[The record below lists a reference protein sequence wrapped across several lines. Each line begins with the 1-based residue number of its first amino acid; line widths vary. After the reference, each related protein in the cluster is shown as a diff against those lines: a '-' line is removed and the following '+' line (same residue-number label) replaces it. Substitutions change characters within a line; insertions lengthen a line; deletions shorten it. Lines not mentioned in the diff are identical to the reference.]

1 MVRSVL
7 LAHGL
12 NDNRGKCRR
21 RNKEFKRL
29 LDSVCHGKTVIT
41 ILYCEDGLPSNWQ
54 EKGSDKRDVFPEATQ
69 QRYWEN
75 LIHGLG
81 IAGLVQFRDFSFKDL
96 VSPQQIQ
103 NAISQLHHADIFYI
117 RGTGP
122 GCYSNLV
129 DIVEN
134 PNLSEVVSKLQYQV
148 FGNRLLYVGI
158 CGGSQL
164 EGDYFWPEKRCRK
177 GLRLFGS
184 ENYVQYDSW
193 ESPTK
198 FDPNCIQITQVTYV
212 IIDTVLDIFGSF
224 VMTNKDKKAKTAER
238 LAEYESKAFAITE
251 NLQAFRRQLQGHLD
265 FYTSPNGKAWVLA
278 TYQARAWYLN

>member
-1 MVRSVL
+1 M
-7 LAHGL
+7 
-12 NDNRGKCRR
+12 
-21 RNKEFKRL
+21 E
-29 LDSVCHGKTVIT
+29 SVCHGKTVIT
-41 ILYCEDGLPSNWQ
+41 ILYCEDGLPSTWQ
-54 EKGSDKRDVFPEATQ
+54 EKGSGKRDVLPEATH

-81 IAGLVQFRDFSFKDL
+81 IAVLVQFRDFSFKNL

-122 GCYSNLV
+122 GCYNNLV
-129 DIVEN
+129 DIVED
-134 PNLSEVVSKLQYQV
+134 PSLSEVVRKLQYQV
-148 FGNRLLYVGI
+148 FENKLLYVGI
-158 CGGSQL
+158 CGGSQI
-164 EGDYFWPEKRCRK
+164 EGDYVWPEKRCRK

-193 ESPTK
+193 ESATK

-224 VMTNKDKKAKTAER
+224 VMTNKEKRAKTAET
-238 LAEYESKAFAITE
+238 LAKYESKASAITE
-251 NLQAFRRQLQGHLD
+251 NLQAFRRQLQGHSD
-265 FYTSPNGKAWVLA
+265 SYTNPANGKAWVLA
-278 TYQARAWYLN
+278 TYQARAWYLWKIVLDS

>member
-12 NDNRGKCRR
+12 NDNRCKCLT

-29 LDSVCHGKTVIT
+29 MESVCHGKTVIT
-41 ILYCEDGLPSNWQ
+41 ILYCEDGLPSSWQ
-54 EKGSDKRDVFPEATQ
+54 EKHNGKRENFPETTH
-69 QRYWEN
+69 QRYWEK
-75 LIHGLG
+75 LITGLG
-81 IAGLVQFRDFSFKDL
+81 LNVLVRFRDFSFQNL

-103 NAISQLHHADIFYI
+103 NAIIQLHHADIFYI

-122 GCYSNLV
+122 RCYNNLV
-129 DIVEN
+129 DIVED
-134 PNLSEVVSKLQYQV
+134 PNLSAVVSKLQYQV

-164 EGDYFWPEKRCRK
+164 QGDYFWPEARCRN

-184 ENYVQYDSW
+184 GNYVCYDGWQS
-193 ESPTK
+193 ETV
-198 FDPNCIQITQVTYV
+198 FDPKCIQITEVTYV

-224 VMTNKDKKAKTAER
+224 VMTKKKDKER
-238 LAEYESKAFAITE
+238 LAAYESKASAITK
-251 NLQAFRRQLQGHLD
+251 NLQAFRRQLQAHLD
-265 FYTSPNGKAWVLA
+265 FYTSPANGKVWVLA
-278 TYQARAWYLN
+278 TYQARAWYL